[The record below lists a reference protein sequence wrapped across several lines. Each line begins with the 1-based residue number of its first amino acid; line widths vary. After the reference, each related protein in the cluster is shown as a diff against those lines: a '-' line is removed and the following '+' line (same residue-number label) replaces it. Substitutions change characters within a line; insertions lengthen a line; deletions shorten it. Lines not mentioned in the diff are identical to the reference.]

1 MNHRQ
6 DPHRAGGLRP
16 IGGVLNGMTAKRC
29 APPRSEPPPSSP
41 STSTPS
47 SASGAGDGE
56 CPECKGLGWVDPGAP
71 LGHPMHGK
79 FVPCLACGAVACLHI
94 AALDRHSSHL
104 RQAELQTFDNFS
116 LEGPAAPACPAF
128 NAAVEFAAN
137 PKGRWLVIHG
147 PVGSGKSHLAAAVRN
162 HLTRVLGV
170 PTLFLT
176 TPELLSS
183 LREEVGASDER
194 RGTPRALKTACD
206 APVLILDDLGAER
219 LTPFAEEQLFLLLDS
234 RYRRRWP
241 TLVITN
247 LPLEELPPRIGSRLA
262 DRELCTVVLNP
273 AADYRWGDG
282 RVSG

>member
-1 MNHRQ
+1 M
-6 DPHRAGGLRP
+6 D
-16 IGGVLNGMTAKRC
+16 
-29 APPRSEPPPSSP
+29 E
-41 STSTPS
+41 
-47 SASGAGDGE
+47 
-56 CPECKGLGWVDPGAP
+56 
-71 LGHPMHGK
+71 
-79 FVPCLACGAVACLHI
+79 
-94 AALDRHSSHL
+94 
-104 RQAELQTFDNFS
+104 
-116 LEGPAAPACPAF
+116 
-128 NAAVEFAAN
+128 
-137 PKGRWLVIHG
+137 WLVIHG

-194 RGTPRALKTACD
+194 RGTPKALKTACD

-219 LTPFAEEQLFLLLDS
+219 LTPFAEEQLFLLLDA

-247 LPLEELPPRIGSRLA
+247 LPLKELPPRIGSRLA
-262 DRELCTVVLNP
+262 DRVLCRVVLNP

-282 RVSG
+282 GVSG